1 MLVIWQQRME
11 NKMPSVSNLVKKAD
25 YDTKISEPEKK
36 ITDHNHN
43 KYITTPEFNTLTASI
58 FNARLVQEHL
68 ITKTDFDAKLSSLN
82 RKITANKT
90 KHLLVE
96 NELKKLKTFDSS
108 YIIDKSYFEED
119 GTQNYLVFQSINRDF
134 KVIANTG
141 YVSSWKSKGLSAES
155 CLKQN
160 SITYTHGKTVKIY
173 IVYEISASSSFN
185 EDSTLKRQASI
196 STDILFMELDLI
208 EKVVFY
214 FQAVDSVK
222 TLE

>member
-1 MLVIWQQRME
+1 MR
-11 NKMPSVSNLVKKAD
+11 VK
-25 YDTKISEPEKK
+25 
-36 ITDHNHN
+36 
-43 KYITTPEFNTLTASI
+43 F
-58 FNARLVQEHL
+58 
-68 ITKTDFDAKLSSLN
+68 
-82 RKITANKT
+82 
-90 KHLLVE
+90 
-96 NELKKLKTFDSS
+96 
-108 YIIDKSYFEED
+108 
-119 GTQNYLVFQSINRDF
+119 
-134 KVIANTG
+134 TG
-141 YVSSWKSKGLSAES
+141 S

-173 IVYEISASSSFN
+173 IVYEISASSYFN